1 MEYVI
6 YCDESLDKGTLY
18 SDFFG
23 GCILPFQYLE
33 EITTALN
40 NKKTELNL
48 LREVKWIK
56 VTPNYLEKYEELIHL
71 FFDFIRAGKIRFRIM
86 FRETSS
92 APIDKNRDKYFKLY
106 YQFLKHSF
114 GLRTTPEEC
123 FVRIYLDELPD
134 TREKRERFKDYLLN
148 LPNTRDYAGSR
159 VHIRREDIAEV
170 CSHDH
175 VILQCTDIILGA
187 MQFRMNDLHLVKPDG
202 ARTRGKRTIA
212 KEKLYKYINQEIQTM
227 LPAFNIKMSTGFRGF
242 ENPHWESPYEH
253 WLFESSHDFRGQG
266 GEGTD

>member
-6 YCDESLDKGTLY
+6 YCDESLDKGTRY

-23 GCILPFQYLE
+23 GCILPFESLE
-33 EITTALN
+33 EITDALN
-40 NKKTELNL
+40 AKKAELNL

-71 FFDFIRAGKIRFRIM
+71 FFDYIRAGKIRFRVM
-86 FRETSS
+86 FRETTS

-114 GLRTTPEEC
+114 GLINAPENS

-134 TREKRERFKDYLLN
+134 TRENRERFKDFLHN
-148 LPNTRDYAGSR
+148 LPNTRDFQGSG
-159 VHIRREDIAEV
+159 VYIRREDIAEV
-170 CSHDH
+170 SSHEH

-187 MQFRMNDLHLVKPDG
+187 MQFRLNDLHLAKPEG
-202 ARTRGKRTIA
+202 SRRRGKRTIA
-212 KEKLYKYINQEIQTM
+212 KEKLYKYINREIQTVM
-227 LPAFNIKMSTGFRGF
+227 PAFNIKMSTGFRGY
-242 ENPHWESPYEH
+242 NHPHWESPYEH
-253 WLFESSHDFRGQG
+253 WLFEAKSS
-266 GEGTD
+266 TDHEP